1 MTGRL
6 GAIGAVGVV
15 LAALA
20 PGWAIAAPARPAA
33 PAPSP
38 KRPACDRG
46 SYAERVICADPA
58 LAERDRY
65 IRRLYVRALTTD
77 LGGEARENQL
87 RWEDELDDCTNVRC
101 VREALEAR
109 VLALEQAGN

>member
-1 MTGRL
+1 
-6 GAIGAVGVV
+6 
-15 LAALA
+15 
-20 PGWAIAAPARPAA
+20 
-33 PAPSP
+33 
-38 KRPACDRG
+38 
-46 SYAERVICADPA
+46 VICADPA

-77 LGGEARENQL
+77 LGGQARENQL